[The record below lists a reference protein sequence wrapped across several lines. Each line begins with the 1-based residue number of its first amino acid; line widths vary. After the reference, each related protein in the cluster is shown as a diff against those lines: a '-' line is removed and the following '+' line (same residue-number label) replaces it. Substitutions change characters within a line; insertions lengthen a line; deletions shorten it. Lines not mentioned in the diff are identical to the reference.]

1 MTATAQ
7 KGEAMFASTN
17 TASANNPTPSKA
29 RIHTVNDIATP
40 VSLNVASAKRARKTS
55 AAEAAFNCGRDL
67 AIEMFE
73 EAEEVQ
79 AACTDMSGPHRAYRY
94 GKAQVR
100 FTERYLIQL
109 LADPSMLDG
118 FNAVL
123 SARLAEHI
131 ICEPNYYAFSMAE
144 YSAGDVGADGTMN
157 DPVRQEMQR
166 DEGQRVVAIKQA
178 GEETGQALPSGYN
191 ARQITTVQEEI
202 ATRAASIGECL
213 RDLRD
218 DPATPQSAAL
228 YLTLNSAADMADV
241 IGLLADTVT
250 GGAIKGDATA
260 WLIGPNFAAEGK
272 TVRV

>member
-1 MTATAQ
+1 MTAPAQ
-7 KGEAMFASTN
+7 KGEAVFAPTN
-17 TASANNPTPSKA
+17 TASANYPTPSKV
-29 RIHTVNDIATP
+29 RIHAVNDIATP
-40 VSLNVASAKRARKTS
+40 NSPNAASAKRARKTS
-55 AAEAAFNCGRDL
+55 AAEAAFNRGRDL
-67 AIEMFE
+67 AITMFE

-79 AACTDMSGPHRAYRY
+79 AACSDMSGPHRAYRD

-144 YSAGDVGADGTMN
+144 YSAGDVGADGTMS
-157 DPVRQEMQR
+157 DPVRQEVQR
-166 DEGQRVVAIKQA
+166 DERQKVVAIKQPSEEA
-178 GEETGQALPSGYN
+178 GHALLNGYS
-191 ARQITTVQEEI
+191 ARQITTVQQEI

-218 DPATPQSAAL
+218 DPKTPQSAAL

-260 WLIGPNFAAEGK
+260 WLIGPNFASEGMAVK
-272 TVRV
+272 T